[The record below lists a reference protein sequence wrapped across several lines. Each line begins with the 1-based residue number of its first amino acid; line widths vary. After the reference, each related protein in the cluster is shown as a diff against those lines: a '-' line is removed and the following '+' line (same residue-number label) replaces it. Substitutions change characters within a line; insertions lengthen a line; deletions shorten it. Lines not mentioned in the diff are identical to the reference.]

1 LVDELIYEKVDL
13 MNHLRSE
20 LKNFKIM
27 LEPIIVET
35 VQEKKLYTSKDK
47 YQHLA
52 AKNPKLEDFRKVF
65 NLDLD

>member
-1 LVDELIYEKVDL
+1 
-13 MNHLRSE
+13 
-20 LKNFKIM
+20 M

-47 YQHLA
+47 YQHLV
-52 AKNPKLEDFRKVF
+52 AKNPKLDDFRKVF